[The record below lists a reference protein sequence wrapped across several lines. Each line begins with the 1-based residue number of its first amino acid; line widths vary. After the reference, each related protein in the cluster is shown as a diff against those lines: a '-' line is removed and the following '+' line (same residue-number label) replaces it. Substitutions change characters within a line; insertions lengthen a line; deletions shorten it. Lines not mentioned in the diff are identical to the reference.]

1 MLVIIVAANNKNII
15 YPVLALVFIVLFVVF
30 FLFELSL
37 LLLVPSHLSS
47 EFSKVVQSGIKTLIK
62 KNNI

>member
-1 MLVIIVAANNKNII
+1 MLVIIVAANNKKII
-15 YPVLALVFIVLFVVF
+15 NPVLALVFIVLFVVF